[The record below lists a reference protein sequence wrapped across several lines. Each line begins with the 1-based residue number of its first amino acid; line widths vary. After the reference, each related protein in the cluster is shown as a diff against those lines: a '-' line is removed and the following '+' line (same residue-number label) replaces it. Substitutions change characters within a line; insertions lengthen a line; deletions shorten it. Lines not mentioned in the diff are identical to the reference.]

1 MDYNLIVVGGG
12 PAGMLGAATA
22 ATTGQRVIL
31 LEKNEK
37 LGKKLYLTGKGRCNV
52 TNLSSVDQFFDNV
65 VTNKKFLHSAYR
77 GFNNYQLMEL
87 LESLG
92 VKIKVERGNRVFP
105 ESDKSSDII
114 KALNKYLQQNRVE
127 VKLNTGV
134 EKVLASNHHVT
145 GVLLS
150 NGKTIPGEKVLIAT
164 GGMSYSQTGSTGDGY
179 RMAQQL
185 GHSVITPKP
194 ALVPLVAKEKWVKDL
209 QGLTLKNISVQ
220 AIVNNKALVEQF
232 GEMIFTHFGVSG
244 PVILSISSFL
254 KGYLNSH
261 VKLKIDLKPALSNEQ
276 LDARLQRDFGKYA
289 GKHLKNSLDDLLPQ
303 RMIPVIL
310 ELSGAGI
317 HKPVSQ
323 TSKKERGLL
332 VHIIKNLDLTVT
344 GTRPLNEAIITS
356 GGVNVKEINPST
368 MESRIIKGLYFAGE
382 VIDVDAL
389 TGGFNLQIAFST
401 GYLSGI
407 SCARLS
413 RGTNGDGPFLS
424 QKRDNRGDKRR
435 RSFFVPN
442 V

>member
-12 PAGMLGAATA
+12 PAGILGAATA
-22 ATTGQRVIL
+22 ATTGQNVIL

-52 TNLSSVDQFFDNV
+52 TNFGNADEFFDNV
-65 VTNKKFLHSAYR
+65 VTNKKFLYSAYKS
-77 GFNNYQLMEL
+77 FNNYRLVEL

-92 VKIKVERGNRVFP
+92 VKTKVERGNRVFP
-105 ESDKSSDII
+105 ESDKSSDVI
-114 KALNKYLQQNRVE
+114 KALGKYLRQNSVE
-127 VKLNTGV
+127 VKFNTGV

-310 ELSGAGI
+310 ELSGVDI

-332 VHIIKNLDLTVT
+332 VHIIKNLDLTVA